1 MHLPL
6 DDATGDSAVIE
17 FLDRL
22 PPADTPAR
30 AYAALLSVM
39 RDAAQS
45 FGTPDPARP
54 NISMIIW
61 RTLADLTH
69 RVYAFESSFSPDIV
83 WTRLDHADF
92 DRAARLDPTAD
103 NLVGDVTDAT
113 SPANRSPSSLR
124 GREAARSS

>member
-6 DDATGDSAVIE
+6 DDATVDSAVIE

-39 RDAAQS
+39 RNAAQS

-61 RTLADLTH
+61 RALADLTH

-83 WTRLDHADF
+83 WTRLDHASTVPPAST
-92 DRAARLDPTAD
+92 RPPTTWSA
-103 NLVGDVTDAT
+103 TSPAAT
-113 SPANRSPSSLR
+113 SPANRSPSR